1 MCFKK
6 IKNSSH
12 VIVLGVI
19 VDSGVIKLSKKLNSS
34 TLTMDKSYKLN
45 FSS

>member
-34 TLTMDKSYKLN
+34 TLTMNKKLQVKH
-45 FSS
+45 